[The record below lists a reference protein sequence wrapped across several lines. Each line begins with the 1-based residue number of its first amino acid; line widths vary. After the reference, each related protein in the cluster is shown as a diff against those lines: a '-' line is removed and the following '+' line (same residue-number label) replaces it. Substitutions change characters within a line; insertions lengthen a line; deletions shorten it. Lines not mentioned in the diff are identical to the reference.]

1 MAVSGNRIKRTRS
14 QLAIAAILVVSAC
27 APAPHREGAVGG
39 GSAAMVRVGDVAR
52 DAGDPAVA
60 LPHYQRAHRLDPLN
74 LVPIIRIAQ
83 TFNQL
88 GAYTEAGDAWVSVL
102 HLDHR
107 NFDALVGYGNT
118 LTALRQP
125 VAALEYF
132 ERSQK
137 VGETPVQLNGIGV
150 AYDLLGNAGQAQEAY
165 RRGLALAPGS
175 LRLSSN
181 LGLSLA
187 LSGDFAQAIKTLEA
201 VVEMPGAGVNQRQN
215 LALAYGVAGFTER
228 AQTVG
233 RQDMDELSVQRN
245 LAFYRVVVDM
255 GNDHAAKVA
264 AVGARTTGG
273 IPSGVLAVQ
282 SATAVR

>member
-14 QLAIAAILVVSAC
+14 QLAIAAVLVVSAC

-39 GSAAMVRVGDVAR
+39 GSIDMVRVGDVAR

-74 LVPIIRIAQ
+74 LVPIIRIAE

-88 GAYTEAGDAWVSVL
+88 GAYIEAGDAWVSVL

-137 VGETPVQLNGIGV
+137 VGETAAQLNGIGV
-150 AYDLLGNAGQAQEAY
+150 AYDMLGNAGQAQDAY
-165 RRGLALAPGS
+165 RRGLVLAPGS

-187 LSGDFAQAIKTLEA
+187 LSGDFTQAIKTLES
-201 VVEMPGAGVNQRQN
+201 VVEMPGAGISHRQN
-215 LALAYGVAGFTER
+215 LALAYGVAGFSER
-228 AQTVG
+228 AQAVG
-233 RQDMDELSVQRN
+233 RQDMDEMSVQRN
-245 LAFYRVVVDM
+245 LTFYRLIADM
-255 GNDHAAKVA
+255 SDHAAKVA